1 MLILRFPF
9 LATGLKP
16 PTPGLLYA
24 FWLLSEEY
32 IFLIVGEKKSDLMM
46 IPISIT
52 VWQCMAVGSGR
63 LSCLN

>member
-9 LATGLKP
+9 LATGLKS

-32 IFLIVGEKKSDLMM
+32 IFLIVGGKKIRSDDDPY
-46 IPISIT
+46 IHHY
-52 VWQCMAVGSGR
+52 VAVHGCR
-63 LSCLN
+63 EW